1 MCVIRTV
8 TLEQSSVPSGLSPPL
23 QISHSVVPKPQ
34 QSVARLSLWGFW
46 MHSGGT
52 HGIRS
57 TRTGQTDGGR
67 EEGEKNKTSLTK
79 THSTRGRNYKLSS
92 GGPTFPGQHGE
103 ADARVAELDEGQAA
117 RGSVLLPDQ
126 QDVLGADVA
135 VDQVLVLLLGRG
147 AEP

>member
-8 TLEQSSVPSGLSPPL
+8 TLEQSSVPRGLSPPL

-34 QSVARLSLWGFW
+34 RSVARLSLWGFW

-57 TRTGQTDGGR
+57 TRTGQR
-67 EEGEKNKTSLTK
+67 KREKNKTSLTK
-79 THSTRGRNYKLSS
+79 THLTRGRNYKPRSS
-92 GGPTFPGQHGE
+92 GGPTFPGQHGD
-103 ADARVAELDEGQAA
+103 ADARVAELDEGHAA